1 MTYTVKRGDTL
12 SAIARKYGTTVE
24 ALVASNGIK
33 NKNLIY
39 AGQVLTI
46 PTTQVNKPEN
56 KPVTQPTNDLVY
68 NALVTCLD
76 AIEDL
81 PEFKQLEALLNGRP

>member
-1 MTYTVKRGDTL
+1 MRTYTVKKGDTL
-12 SAIARKYGTTVE
+12 SQIAKKFAVTVE

-33 NKNLIY
+33 NPDMIRV
-39 AGQVLTI
+39 GQVIKI
-46 PTTQVNKPEN
+46 PGANNNT
-56 KPVTQPTNDLVY
+56 VY

-81 PEFKQLEALLNGRP
+81 PEFKTLTGLLEDD

>member
-1 MTYTVKRGDTL
+1 MTHTVKKGDTL
-12 SAIARKYGTTVE
+12 SAIAQKYGTTVE

-39 AGQVLTI
+39 TGQMLTI
-46 PTTQVNKPEN
+46 PTAQTSKPDN
-56 KPVTQPTNDLVY
+56 TNLVY

-81 PEFKQLEALLNGRP
+81 PEYKQLEALLSGRRQ

>member
-1 MTYTVKRGDTL
+1 MTYTVKKGDCL
-12 SAIARKYGTTVE
+12 SAIAQRYGVTEE

-39 AGQVLTI
+39 VGQVLQI
-46 PTTQVNKPEN
+46 PTKETT
-56 KPVTQPTNDLVY
+56 KPVSNNQVY
-68 NALVTCLD
+68 NALITCLD

-81 PEFKQLEALLNGRP
+81 PEFKTLSGLLEDD

>member
-1 MTYTVKRGDTL
+1 MLYTVKKGDTL

-24 ALVASNGIK
+24 ALASANGIQ
-33 NKNLIY
+33 NVGLIRV
-39 AGQVLTI
+39 GQILKI
-46 PTTQVNKPEN
+46 SAKEEPKPET
-56 KPVTQPTNDLVY
+56 KPVDNNLVY

-81 PEFKQLEALLNGRP
+81 PEFKTLSGLLEDD

>member
-1 MTYTVKRGDTL
+1 MTYTVKSGDTL
-12 SAIARKYGTTVE
+12 SSIARKYGTTVE

-39 AGQVLTI
+39 VGQVLQI
-46 PTTQVNKPEN
+46 PTKDTQTPAS
-56 KPVTQPTNDLVY
+56 KPVNNNQVY
-68 NALVTCLD
+68 NAIVSCLD

-81 PEFKQLEALLNGRP
+81 PEFKQLEALING

>member
-12 SAIARKYGTTVE
+12 SAIAKKHNTTVE
-24 ALVASNGIK
+24 ALVTSNGIK
-33 NKNLIY
+33 NKNVIY
-39 AGQVLTI
+39 VGQVLQI
-46 PTTQVNKPEN
+46 PTKES
-56 KPVTQPTNDLVY
+56 KPVENNQVY

-81 PEFKQLEALLNGRP
+81 PEFKTLAGLLED

>member
-1 MTYTVKRGDTL
+1 MTYTVKKGDCL
-12 SAIARKYGTTVE
+12 SVIAKRYNVTEE

-39 AGQVLTI
+39 VGQVLQI
-46 PTTQVNKPEN
+46 PTN
-56 KPVTQPTNDLVY
+56 PTGNNALY
-68 NALVTCLD
+68 NALITCLD

-81 PEFKQLEALLNGRP
+81 PEFKTLSGLLEDD

>member
-1 MTYTVKRGDTL
+1 MTYTVKKGDTL
-12 SAIARKYGTTVE
+12 WALARKFGTTEE

-39 AGQVLTI
+39 VGQVLQV
-46 PTTQVNKPEN
+46 PTKEEPKPET
-56 KPVTQPTNDLVY
+56 KPVNNNQVY

-76 AIEDL
+76 AIENL
-81 PEFKQLEALLNGRP
+81 PEFKTLCGLLEV